1 MLLRSAGGHAPWHS
15 NVRSKYDFLPAA
27 LAAEVRLDSLT
38 LHVRAQPRSVRHL
51 TDMVENN
58 VRLFRLGA

>member
-27 LAAEVRLDSLT
+27 LAAEVRPNPLTPPCASPAKIGPSLD
-38 LHVRAQPRSVRHL
+38 
-51 TDMVENN
+51 
-58 VRLFRLGA
+58 